1 MGCAAYA
8 GNSHKKDFDEGLIKH
23 IESFRPKQ
31 SSDDSVSVI
40 EYGQALEKTQLDCF
54 IENAL
59 KEQAAH
65 DRFLNESTEMIS
77 PDKGSVIIDKNFG
90 LDTAGFAPSPAIN
103 EVLETSK
110 VHFESHP
117 PQFDFSFLDER
128 ELTEHEEIT
137 DIVLKE
143 FKNL

>member
-8 GNSHKKDFDEGLIKH
+8 ANSHKKEFDEGLIKH

-40 EYGQALEKTQLDCF
+40 EHGQVIEKTQLDRF

-59 KEQAAH
+59 KEQSAH
-65 DRFLNESTEMIS
+65 DRFFNESTEIVS
-77 PDKGSVIIDKNFG
+77 PDKRHGVVDENFG
-90 LDTAGFAPSPAIN
+90 LGTAGFSNSPGGN
-103 EVLETSK
+103 EVVETSK

-117 PQFDFSFLDER
+117 HQFDFSFLDEK
-128 ELTEHEEIT
+128 EMTDHEEIT
-137 DIVLKE
+137 DLVLKE